1 LRDAS
6 HTIEIDSIVL
16 TGTDH
21 LHPRLLAL
29 MIQREVQRALLGT
42 DLPASTE
49 IADGDGGVAGEVA
62 HAVVKSLDRG
72 GDRV

>member
-1 LRDAS
+1 MRDAS

-42 DLPASTE
+42 DLPLSTE
-49 IADGDGGVAGEVA
+49 ISDGGGVAGEVA